1 MYDHFT
7 KAPYT
12 LGRIRGR
19 PLLVRSCSG
28 VRGEFG
34 ETKVRQHRYR
44 KRDLPT
50 QGRLANALQTTS
62 VQGLGEGEGVPI
74 LHNGI

>member
-12 LGRIRGR
+12 LDRIHGR
-19 PLLVRSCSG
+19 PLLIRSCSG

-44 KRDLPT
+44 KRDLPA
-50 QGRLANALQTTS
+50 QGRLGLQDAS
-62 VQGLGEGEGVPI
+62 VQGLGEGEGVPV